1 MSMFFERTSSHWVKY
16 SEYEYRHGKDGVLY
30 LTPKP
35 KAKPL
40 VYGPLKDG
48 ETMVLDALNVGRMA
62 MKEHSDKGMTKQL
75 KQTVMDFVTKYG
87 LLGFMTALPTTAQ
100 FMDYQAVYLPK
111 NHFLKEE
118 TMPTNDYVDL
128 FFPFSKPDFYKDERT
143 AQWHVANDKEMMA
156 LSMTFVDA
164 SMAMSMSL
172 QREYA
177 ERFDWLVSQFTDW
190 AFSFVSAFLYYQDY
204 EILDENT
211 RQLYRDGI
219 SAFGG
224 IAPTYRIALL
234 DKPTIV
240 WDFHSLLLG
249 IQMMFSFMLTDEAKP
264 IRYCKQ
270 CTMLFLTKHPNAE
283 FCSPKCKN
291 QHNVEKSV
299 KKSKGKK

>member
-1 MSMFFERTSSHWVKY
+1 MSSFFQTTSSHWVKY
-16 SEYEYRHGKDGVLY
+16 SEYEYRHGKDGILY
-30 LTPKP
+30 ITPKL

-40 VYGPLKDG
+40 VYDPLKDG
-48 ETMVLDALNVGRMA
+48 ETMVLDALNVGRIA
-62 MKEHSDKGMTKQL
+62 MKEHSDKSMGGQL
-75 KQTVMDFVTKYG
+75 RQAVMDFVTKYG

-118 TMPTNDYVDL
+118 TMPANDYVDL
-128 FFPFSKPDFYKDERT
+128 FFPFNKPDFSKDERT

-156 LSMTFVDA
+156 LMMTFVDA

-172 QREYA
+172 QREYS
-177 ERFDWLVSQFTDW
+177 ERFDWLLSQFTDW
-190 AFSFVSAFLYYQDY
+190 AFSFVSALLYYQDY
-204 EILDENT
+204 NLLDENE

-224 IAPTYRIALL
+224 IAPTYRIALYE
-234 DKPTIV
+234 KPTIV

-249 IQMMFSFMLTDEAKP
+249 IQMMFSFMLTDESKP

-270 CTMLFLTKHPNAE
+270 CTMLFLSRHPNAE
-283 FCSPKCKN
+283 FCSPQCKN
-291 QHNVEKSV
+291 RYNA
-299 KKSKGKK
+299 KKSDK

>member
-1 MSMFFERTSSHWVKY
+1 MS
-16 SEYEYRHGKDGVLY
+16 
-30 LTPKP
+30 
-35 KAKPL
+35 
-40 VYGPLKDG
+40 
-48 ETMVLDALNVGRMA
+48 GRIA
-62 MKEHSDKGMTKQL
+62 MKEHSDKTMTKQL
-75 KQTVMDFVTKYG
+75 QQSVMEFVTKYG

-118 TMPTNDYVDL
+118 TMSTHDYVDL
-128 FFPFSKPDFYKDERT
+128 FFPFIKPDFQKDERT
-143 AQWHVANDKEMMA
+143 AQWHVANDKKMMA
-156 LSMTFVDA
+156 VMMTFVDA

-190 AFSFVSAFLYYQDY
+190 AFTYISAFLYYKDY
-204 EILDENT
+204 ELLDENI

-224 IAPTYRIALL
+224 IAPTYRIALY

-249 IQMMFSFMLTDEAKP
+249 IQMMFSFMLTNEKKP

-270 CTMLFLTKHPNAE
+270 CTMLFLTQHPKTE
-283 FCSPKCKN
+283 FCTQDCKN
-291 QHNVEKSV
+291 KYNVNKNKD
-299 KKSKGKK
+299 KK

>member
-1 MSMFFERTSSHWVKY
+1 MSKFFERTSSHWVKY
-16 SEYEYRHGKDGVLY
+16 SEYEYKQGKDGILY

-35 KAKPL
+35 TAEPV
-40 VYGPLKDG
+40 VYDPLKDG
-48 ETMVLDALNVGRMA
+48 ETMIIEALNVGRIA
-62 MKEHSDKGMTKQL
+62 MKEHSDKTMTKQL
-75 KQTVMDFVTKYG
+75 QQSVMDFVTKYG

-118 TMPTNDYVDL
+118 TMNTNDYVAL
-128 FFPFSKPDFYKDERT
+128 FFPFSKPDFQKDERT
-143 AQWHVANDKEMMA
+143 AQWHVANDKKMMA
-156 LSMTFVDA
+156 LMMTFVDA

-177 ERFDWLVSQFTDW
+177 ERFDWLVSQFSDW
-190 AFSFVSAFLYYQDY
+190 AFSFVSAFLYYEQHDL
-204 EILDENT
+204 LDENT
-211 RQLYRDGI
+211 KQLYRDGI

-224 IAPTYRIALL
+224 IAPTYRIALF

-249 IQMMFSFMLTDEAKP
+249 IQIMFSFMLTDEARP

-270 CTMLFLTKHPNAE
+270 CTMLFLTKHHNAE
-283 FCSPKCKN
+283 FCSPECKN
-291 QHNVEKSV
+291 RFNVG
-299 KKSKGKK
+299 KSKGKK